1 MRQAPKEYSKP
12 MPGVI
17 ATITA
22 GFELTTSHPWLIAF
36 PILVDLFYWLGP
48 RLSIEQL
55 VERSQRI
62 LAADPALSAM
72 SEQISEVTVG
82 YNLFT
87 ALSVPLVGV
96 PALMGGPSPDRTP
109 LVPTILGV
117 SDASEFI
124 GLFVI
129 LTLVGLLFTAVYF
142 SLIALV
148 LRKGTDGA
156 ISAFMKLATFAKSTA
171 ITWIRLLILGIF
183 LFVTILIILLP
194 LLPVAYMTALLSQG
208 LALMVL
214 MVGVVIVVTYLSMAV
229 PSIVFDHRPVGVSIV
244 HSVRIVRRYLLPTMN
259 LLLLVV
265 LIGWG
270 TNLLWHMADVGNWL
284 TLLSIA
290 GHGFVSTALV
300 SSIFIFYRDRTAVRI
315 FDDPRILNE

>member
-1 MRQAPKEYSKP
+1 MRQAPKENSKP

-36 PILVDLFYWLGP
+36 PILIDLFFWLGP

-62 LAADPALSAM
+62 LATDPGLSGM
-72 SEQISEVTVG
+72 VEQISELSAS

-96 PALMGGPSPDRTP
+96 PALMSGASPESTP
-109 LVPTILGV
+109 LAPAIFRL
-117 SDASEFI
+117 SDTTAFV
-124 GLFVI
+124 GLFI
-129 LTLVGLLFTAVYF
+129 ALTLVGLLLTAIYF

-148 LRKGTDGA
+148 LRPGKDGA
-156 ISAFMKLATFAKSTA
+156 ISALMKLVAFMKSTVVA
-171 ITWIRLLILGIF
+171 WIRLVILGIF
-183 LFVTILIILLP
+183 LMVTILIIMLP
-194 LLPVAYMTALLSQG
+194 LLPLAYMVALLSQG
-208 LALMVL
+208 LGLMVIML
-214 MVGVVIVVTYLSMAV
+214 GIVIVVTYLSMSV
-229 PSIVFDHRPVGVSIV
+229 PSIITDHRPVGVSVV
-244 HSVRIVRRYLLPTMN
+244 HSVKIVRRYLLPTMN

-270 TNLLWHMADVGNWL
+270 TNLLWHMADAGNWL
-284 TLLSIA
+284 TLVSIA

-300 SSIFIFYRDRTAVRI
+300 SSIFIFYRDRTVARI
-315 FDDPRILNE
+315 R

>member
-1 MRQAPKEYSKP
+1 MRQAPKENSKP

-36 PILVDLFYWLGP
+36 PILIDLFFWLGP

-62 LAADPALSAM
+62 LATDPGLSGM
-72 SEQISEVTVG
+72 VEQISELSAS

-96 PALMGGPSPDRTP
+96 PALMSGASPESTP
-109 LVPTILGV
+109 LAPAIFGLNDTT
-117 SDASEFI
+117 AFI
-124 GLFVI
+124 GLFI
-129 LTLVGLLFTAVYF
+129 ALTLVGLLLTAIYF

-148 LRKGTDGA
+148 LRPGKDGA
-156 ISAFMKLATFAKSTA
+156 ISALMKLVAFMKSTVVA
-171 ITWIRLLILGIF
+171 WIRLVILGIF
-183 LFVTILIILLP
+183 LMVTILIIMLP
-194 LLPVAYMTALLSQG
+194 LLPLAYMVALLSQG
-208 LALMVL
+208 LGLMVIML
-214 MVGVVIVVTYLSMAV
+214 GIVIVVTYLSMSV
-229 PSIVFDHRPVGVSIV
+229 PSIITDHRPVGVSVV
-244 HSVRIVRRYLLPTMN
+244 HSVKIVRRYLLPTMN

-270 TNLLWHMADVGNWL
+270 TNLLWHMADAGNWL
-284 TLLSIA
+284 TLVSIA

-300 SSIFIFYRDRTAVRI
+300 SSIFIFYRDRTVARI
-315 FDDPRILNE
+315 R